1 VDDIIGLLGK
11 RKSLMVAKKRRI
23 LEDAEDRL
31 TKTRNSVDINQI
43 DFVNDDE
50 LAKVTNF
57 CQNPKTAVK
66 MLGKIIQTIPNINGP
81 RID

>member
-1 VDDIIGLLGK
+1 M
-11 RKSLMVAKKRRI
+11 SAKKRRI
-23 LEDAEDRL
+23 IEEAEEKLNKAR
-31 TKTRNSVDINQI
+31 KNVDPNQI

-50 LAKVTNF
+50 LAKVTSF

-66 MLGKIIQTIPNINGP
+66 MLGKIIQTIPNISGP

>member
-1 VDDIIGLLGK
+1 
-11 RKSLMVAKKRRI
+11 MAAKKKRI
-23 LEDAEDRL
+23 LEEADEKLIKA
-31 TKTRNSVDINQI
+31 KNNVDPNQL

-66 MLGKIIQTIPNINGP
+66 MLGKIIQTVPNISGP
-81 RID
+81 RIDE